1 MTLNLPLSPSNLPE
15 KNVVK
20 DQKPGRPLLS
30 VIIPALDI
38 DLELER
44 CIGSVRLAFGEAD
57 ERVEIVLVAP
67 RSRIDLA
74 KERLQGVTMFVP
86 ETRRGIYGAMNDGIR
101 ASTGRYLFFLGKD
114 DIVLAPFRNVLDLL
128 AKQGGSAAFF
138 DVYWG
143 AEGVYSG
150 KPSKWRLLTRNLCH
164 QGIVYSRE
172 VIDKHGPYLRRMK
185 VQADHLLNIRLLWD
199 EQFARTVRYIP
210 GARVWYAAE
219 GFSSVARDPVF
230 WRLYPAILKRHVSP
244 IASAL
249 LVLSRRLRGS
259 VR

>member
-1 MTLNLPLSPSNLPE
+1 MTSNLRLPTSALPE

-20 DQKPGRPLLS
+20 NQKPGRPLLS

-44 CIGSVRLAFGEAD
+44 CIGSVRLAFGETD
-57 ERVEIVLVAP
+57 DRVEIVLVAP
-67 RSRIDLA
+67 GSRIGLA
-74 KERLQGVTMFVP
+74 KERLQGVAQFVA

-101 ASTGRYLFFLGKD
+101 ASTGRYLYFLGKD
-114 DIVLAPFRNVLDLL
+114 DIVLAPFSKVMDQLSEN
-128 AKQGGSAAFF
+128 GGSAAFF

-143 AEGVYSG
+143 AQGIYSG

-172 VIDKHGPYLRRMK
+172 VIDKHGPYLSRMK

-199 EQFARTVRYIP
+199 AQFAATVRYMP
-210 GARVWYAAE
+210 GARVWYASE

-230 WRLYPAILKRHVSP
+230 WRLYPVILKRYVSP

-249 LVLSRRLRGS
+249 LVISRHVRG
-259 VR
+259 RTI